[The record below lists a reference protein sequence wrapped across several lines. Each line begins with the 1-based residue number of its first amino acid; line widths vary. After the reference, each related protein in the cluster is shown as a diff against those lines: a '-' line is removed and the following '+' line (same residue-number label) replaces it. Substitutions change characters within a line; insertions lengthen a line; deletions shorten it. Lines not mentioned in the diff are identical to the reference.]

1 MSYRNFLLALFFF
14 LPGKCVIAQDQI
26 VSFEKT
32 SQSITLVENG
42 IVSSLYVNPNDFPGV
57 VRAVKD
63 LQKDLERVTQ
73 VRGLIT
79 NETPK
84 AKTVVIIGTIGKS
97 PLIDQLIGE
106 KKIRSDDVNGKWE
119 TFLIQTLKNP
129 LPGVEAAVVIAGS
142 DKRGT
147 IFGIYELSRQI
158 GVSPWYWWAD
168 VPVTK
173 KPAIYIKPGRYV
185 QGEPKVKYR
194 GIFINDEEP
203 ALGRWAV
210 EKYGGFNHEFYEK
223 VFELILRM
231 KGNYLWPAM
240 WWASFNSDDT
250 LNARLADEYG
260 IVMGTTH
267 HEPMNRAHAE
277 WRKTGKGPWNYETN
291 EAVLRQ
297 FWKEGI
303 DRIDN
308 HETIVS
314 LGMRGDGDLAMSD
327 ETNIALLERI
337 VSDQRKMIA
346 DVTQKKITE
355 TPQLWALYKEVQD
368 YYDRGMRAPDDVTLL
383 LCDDNWGN
391 IRKLNKV
398 EDSLR
403 SGGYGIYYHF
413 DYVGGPRNYK
423 WVNTNAI
430 ARVWE
435 QMHLAY
441 RYGANRIWIVNV
453 GDIKPMEFPTQFFMD
468 YAWNPEQWNNTN
480 LEAYPERWSAD
491 HFGKTHAK
499 EIGKLITDYSRFNA
513 RRKPELLSA
522 DTYSLVN
529 FREAENVVTRYEEL
543 VKKAETIATALP
555 AEYQD
560 AYFQLVLHPVKAS
573 ANLNALWIAVA
584 KNRLYAKQGRAST
597 NDYGSLAKR
606 YFEIDAELSR
616 QYNKEIAG
624 GKWNH
629 MMDQTH
635 ISYTYWQQPEKD
647 LLPETTQVD
656 VSGPATMGV
665 AIEGNPS
672 SWPGQISTP
681 RFPEFDNFHQQKY
694 FVDIFNRG
702 KGSFQYSAQSSA
714 SWVTISKTS
723 GVVEKEERL
732 FVSIDWKKIPSGKQ
746 QSSLVVRQEGG
757 ASVTIEIIAFNHS
770 ARNVTGFVESNG
782 YISMDASSFSRKVES
797 NGLHWELIE
806 DIGRTGAGLT
816 SFPVTASAQNV
827 SPSSSR
833 LEFDFH
839 IFSTANITVHALL
852 SPTLNFNGSNGL
864 RFGVSLDDEAV
875 QILNMHEGMNNAV
888 WEKWVADNIIE
899 KISKHEVKA
908 GNHVLKFW
916 MVDPGIVLQK
926 IIIETKEVP
935 GSYLGPPESFR
946 AGALT
951 QKRASESRVNRK

>member
-1 MSYRNFLLALFFF
+1 MSYRNILLILFFLF
-14 LPGKCVIAQDQI
+14 LGERVAAQDQF
-26 VSFEKT
+26 VSFGKT
-32 SQSITLVENG
+32 SQSITLSENG
-42 IVSSLYVNPNDFPGV
+42 IVSPLYVNANDFPGV
-57 VRAVKD
+57 VRAVND
-63 LQKDLERVTQ
+63 LQKDIERVTQ
-73 VRGLIT
+73 VRGQVI
-79 NETPK
+79 NEIPK
-84 AKTVVIIGTIGKS
+84 GKTVVIIGTIGKS
-97 PLIDQLIGE
+97 LLLDQVIVE
-106 KKIRSDDVNGKWE
+106 KKINVTDVKGKWE
-119 TFLIQTLKNP
+119 TFLIQTVKNP
-129 LPGVEAAVVIAGS
+129 LPGIDAAIVIAGS

-168 VPVTK
+168 VPVK
-173 KPAIYIKPGRYV
+173 KNSNIYVNQGRYV
-185 QGEPKVKYR
+185 QGEPKVRYR

-240 WWASFNSDDT
+240 WWASFNSDDPV
-250 LNARLADEYG
+250 NARLADEYG

-277 WRKTGKGPWNYETN
+277 WRKTGKGPWNYESN
-291 EAVLRQ
+291 EAVLKQ
-297 FWKEGI
+297 FWKAGI
-303 DRIDN
+303 ERIDN

-314 LGMRGDGDLAMSD
+314 LGMRGDGDMAMSE

-346 DVTQKKITE
+346 EVTGKKITE

-403 SGGYGIYYHF
+403 AGGYGIYYHF

-423 WVNTNAI
+423 WINTNAI

-468 YAWNPEQWNNTN
+468 YAWD
-480 LEAYPERWSAD
+480 PERWSNSNLDEYTERWSSA
-491 HFGKTHAK
+491 HFGKEHAK
-499 EIGKLITDYSRFNA
+499 EIARLITDYSRFNA

-522 DTYSLVN
+522 ETYSLIN
-529 FREAENVVTRYEEL
+529 FREAENVVASYTTL
-543 VKKAETIATALP
+543 VQEAEKIASAIP
-555 AEYQD
+555 VEYKD

-573 ANLNALWIAVA
+573 ANLNALWVAVA
-584 KNRLYAKQGRAST
+584 KNRLYAKQGRGSA
-597 NDYGSLAKR
+597 NDYASQAKK

-624 GKWNH
+624 GKWSH

-647 LLPETTQVD
+647 LLPEIKQVNASGLAMIG
-656 VSGPATMGV
+656 VSV
-665 AIEGNPS
+665 EGSES
-672 SWPGQISTP
+672 SWPGETLQATL
-681 RFPEFDNFHQQKY
+681 PEFDSFHQQKY
-694 FVDIFNRG
+694 FIDIFNKG
-702 KGSFQYSAQSSA
+702 TGSFTYS
-714 SWVTISKTS
+714 VTTNAPWIMVSNS
-723 GVVEKEERL
+723 NGVVKSEERII
-732 FVSIDWKKIPSGKQ
+732 VSIDWKKIPAGKQ
-746 QSSLVVRQEGG
+746 ESSLQIQQHNG
-757 ASVTIEIIAFNHS
+757 ASVAVDVIAFNH
-770 ARNVTGFVESNG
+770 AKTNVVGFVESNG
-782 YISMDASSFSRKVES
+782 YVSMDASSFSRKVET
-797 NGLHWELIE
+797 NGIRWNLIQ
-806 DIGRTGAGLT
+806 DIGRTGAGAT
-816 SFPVTASAQNV
+816 VSPVTANAQNA
-827 SPSSSR
+827 SSSSPR

-839 IFSTANITVHALL
+839 VFSAGKIKVHTLF
-852 SPTLNFNGSNGL
+852 SPTLNFNGSTGL
-864 RFGVSLDDEAV
+864 RFAISIDDEKP
-875 QILNMHEGMNNAV
+875 QIVNMHEGMSNVV

-899 KISKHEVKA
+899 KISNHEVKP

-916 MVDPGIVLQK
+916 MVDPGVVLQK
-926 IIIETKEVP
+926 IIVEIKGIP
-935 GSYLGPPESFR
+935 ASYLGPPESHKVVS
-946 AGALT
+946 GT
-951 QKRASESRVNRK
+951 QMKKGS